1 LKIRRLHPTLLA
13 PALVFAGLSALTGA
27 GTASAST
34 AAPGW
39 YVCSGT
45 ARSPGV
51 LTGNFAR
58 VLVRGRCVVNAGPAY
73 VRGPLIIA
81 PHGTLVAAFALN
93 DTTGRGSSN
102 LRVGGDLTV
111 LRRAALIMGCAAAD
125 FPCLDDPNQ
134 ASPTLGSTSSV
145 GGSLIARG
153 ALGVVV
159 HDSTIGTSVIQTGG
173 GGGRDC
179 TPKGIFK
186 QTGSPVYSDYED
198 TFIGRNLLVAGL
210 RSCWYGTLRDT
221 VRGSVLLFRNKL
233 ADPDAMEVVSNRI
246 HRNFRCFGN
255 SPAPQFGDS
264 GGMSNRVRGR
274 ASGQCGF
281 GVFQPNPAP
290 GGPLQRISIRV
301 RFRHLHHM

>member
-1 LKIRRLHPTLLA
+1 MLLA
-13 PALVFAGLSALTGA
+13 SALVLAGFSALAAA

-34 AAPGW
+34 AARGW
-39 YVCSGT
+39 HVCSGT

-51 LTGNFAR
+51 LAGNFAR

-73 VRGPLIIA
+73 VQGLLTIA

-93 DTTGRGSSN
+93 DTTGRGNSN

-111 LRRAALIMGCAAAD
+111 KRGAALIMGCAAAH
-125 FPCLDDPNQ
+125 FPCLDDPDQ
-134 ASPTLGSTSSV
+134 ASPTLSSTSSV
-145 GGSLIARG
+145 GGSLYAYG

-173 GGGRDC
+173 GGGRNC

-186 QTGSPVYSDYED
+186 QNGSPVYTDYED
-198 TFIGRNLLVAGL
+198 TFIGRNLLVTGL

-221 VRGSVLLFRNKL
+221 IRGSVLLAGNKL
-233 ADPDAMEVVSNRI
+233 ADPDAMEVLTNRVTG
-246 HRNFRCFGN
+246 NFRCYRN

-264 GGMSNRVRGR
+264 GGRSNRVRGQ

-290 GGPLQRISIRV
+290 AGTSPGGPLQRISV
-301 RFRHLHHM
+301 HVPFPLPLL

>member
-1 LKIRRLHPTLLA
+1 MLLA
-13 PALVFAGLSALTGA
+13 SALVFAGLSALAAA
-27 GTASAST
+27 GPASATT
-34 AAPGW
+34 ARPAWPGW

-51 LTGNFAR
+51 LAGNFAR

-73 VRGPLIIA
+73 VRGPLTIA

-111 LRRAALIMGCAAAD
+111 LRGAALIMGCAAAH
-125 FPCLDDPNQ
+125 FPCLDDPDQ

-145 GGSLIARG
+145 GGSLLAHG

-159 HDSTIGTSVIQTGG
+159 HNSTIGTSVIQTGG
-173 GGGRDC
+173 GGGRNC
-179 TPKGIFK
+179 TPKGVFK

-210 RSCWYGTLRDT
+210 RSCWFGTIRDT
-221 VRGSVLLFRNKL
+221 VRGSVLLFGNKL
-233 ADPDAMEVVSNRI
+233 ADPDAMEVISNRI
-246 HRNFRCFGN
+246 TRNFRCYGN
-255 SPAPQFGDS
+255 RPAPQFGDS
-264 GGMSNRVRGR
+264 GGMSNRVGGR
-274 ASGQCGF
+274 AKGQCGF
-281 GVFQPNPAP
+281 RVFQPNPAP
-290 GGPLQRISIRV
+290 SGPLQRISIR
-301 RFRHLHHM
+301 FPLHHLHHM